1 MYNEEIREKV
11 RQLYNVHKNYSK
23 VAENLLMPESSVQ
36 FIVKHNYENLKQKRR
51 PQFKLKSRD
60 LTRIKPEVRRLNSVG
75 EKVTAK
81 KIKETLR
88 IPVSRWTIARALKR
102 LKFTY
107 EKVKKNIV
115 LTKQHKKRRYELA
128 EHWISS
134 SHPWNRTVFSDEK
147 KFNFDGPDS
156 WCSWMDSNHKCSRNR
171 RQMGGGS
178 VMVWAGLLPNGH
190 IIIKRLIGRYD
201 SKKYIDFLSTHVKS
215 KLDDELGEE
224 NYIFQQDN
232 ASIHTSAYAMT
243 WLPNNFPQILEW
255 ESIEEACNQLM
266 AEKRDTLI
274 GLIRNVPKRLLD
286 VIRKKGTLTKY

>member
-1 MYNEEIREKV
+1 
-11 RQLYNVHKNYSK
+11 
-23 VAENLLMPESSVQ
+23 
-36 FIVKHNYENLKQKRR
+36 
-51 PQFKLKSRD
+51 
-60 LTRIKPEVRRLNSVG
+60 
-75 EKVTAK
+75 
-81 KIKETLR
+81 
-88 IPVSRWTIARALKR
+88 
-102 LKFTY
+102 
-107 EKVKKNIV
+107 
-115 LTKQHKKRRYELA
+115 
-128 EHWISS
+128 
-134 SHPWNRTVFSDEK
+134 
-147 KFNFDGPDS
+147 
-156 WCSWMDSNHKCSRNR
+156 
-171 RQMGGGS
+171 MGGGS

-243 WLPNNFPQILEW
+243 WLRNNFPQILEWPARSPDLNPVENLWAMISAIVYEKQIYNSTEQLW